1 MALIQQEGRNVN
13 PFEQH
18 GIKHLSASSIN
29 LFAAEPAMWVMQKLA
44 KKSTG
49 VGPAAHRGTASEAGI
64 VMGLLNPDAPIV
76 ECQQHAL
83 DEFDRLVIAD
93 LDGKAA
99 KERAAIM
106 NIVEHGIKKLR
117 IAGIPDEVQHKIEIT
132 LPGVAV
138 PFIGYVDVGWSNHGI
153 RLDIKTKLRSVNS
166 IEEAHN
172 RQVSLYLYGTN
183 KTGRVCYITPRDA
196 EIFTL
201 ENTEKHVEQ
210 ARQIALRIQN
220 FLALTDDT
228 EKLIASVVP
237 NYGSFYWDANA
248 RSTGREVFGM

>member
-1 MALIQQEGRNVN
+1 MN
-13 PFEQH
+13 PFEAH
-18 GIKHLSASSIN
+18 GITHLSASSIN

-44 KKSTG
+44 KKYTG

-64 VMGLLNPDAPIV
+64 VMGLLDPEAPIV
-76 ECQQHAL
+76 ACQQHAL
-83 DEFDRLVIAD
+83 DEFDRLVSID

-99 KERAAIM
+99 KERNAIM
-106 NIVEHGIKKLR
+106 AIVENGIKKLR
-117 IAGIPDEVQHKIEIT
+117 VAGIPDEVQHKIEIT

-153 RLDIKTKLRSVNS
+153 RLDIKTKLRAASA

-172 RQVSLYLYGTN
+172 RQVSLYLHGTN
-183 KTGRVCYITPRDA
+183 MTGRVCYITPKDA

-201 ENTEKHVEQ
+201 ENPAQHVEQ

-220 FLALTDDT
+220 FLSLTDDT

-237 NYGSFYWDANA
+237 NYGSFYWDAA
-248 RSTGREVFGM
+248 SRASGKEVFGI

>member
-1 MALIQQEGRNVN
+1 MN
-13 PFEQH
+13 PFETH

-44 KKSTG
+44 KKNTG
-49 VGPAAHRGTASEAGI
+49 VGPAAHRGTAAEAGI
-64 VMGLLNPDAPIV
+64 VMGLLDPEAPIV
-76 ECQQHAL
+76 HCQQHAL
-83 DEFDRLVIAD
+83 SEFDRLVSID

-117 IAGIPDEVQHKIEIT
+117 VAGIPDEVQQKIEIT
-132 LPGVAV
+132 LPDLAV
-138 PFIGYVDVGWSNHGI
+138 PIIGFVDVGWSKKHGI
-153 RLDIKTKLRSVNS
+153 RLDIKTKLRAVTA

-172 RQVSLYLYGTN
+172 RQVSLYLHGTN
-183 KTGRVCYITPRDA
+183 MTGRVCYITPKDA

-201 ENTEKHVEQ
+201 ENPAQYVEQ

-220 FLALTDDT
+220 FLSLTDDT

-237 NYGSFYWDANA
+237 NYGSFYWDAA
-248 RSTGREVFGM
+248 SRSTGKEVFGI